1 MMNPSKLLKR
11 RLIRSRCRLWWGTLF
26 LMAIAVLTGGCRQ
39 SEKPPAPVSSD
50 PLKVK
55 PIAFHQQNEDED
67 YNASGVV
74 PIEDGRFL
82 FCDNHVANAL
92 YELDLNSDG
101 QQKGDVIRRPL
112 QGVTGDG
119 IDDLEG
125 MTLAEENGRRFIF
138 VASSLSLKKAIQDLQ
153 DKPSRV
159 PTDGLLRVTID
170 QTYGLKAENMPGFR
184 AWLIQQVPELAQAAK
199 LAPNDDGLN
208 IEGLAWDRQRHALL
222 FGLRSPVPDGKPLV
236 LVIKVK
242 DLAGAW
248 TTGNLELQPA
258 IRLATESP
266 MPRKEEQGIRSLEYI
281 EALNTFLVI
290 LGKSTDES
298 EAPFALYAWDGQPT
312 GVLRPLPVTF
322 HKKMKP
328 EGVTAGTVGGKPVLV
343 FVDDGGGYQIVPQ
356 DALPALGDKARQ

>member
-1 MMNPSKLLKR
+1 MNPGKSSQWNQRTGRRHDLRCCKLL
-11 RLIRSRCRLWWGTLF
+11 LIMVTGL
-26 LMAIAVLTGGCRQ
+26 AIGCHHGA
-39 SEKPPAPVSSD
+39 KPPAITSSD

-55 PIAFHQQNEDED
+55 PIAFNEQNEDEI

-74 PIEDGRFL
+74 PLEDGRFL
-82 FCDNHVANAL
+82 FCDNHVSNAL

-101 QQKGDVIRRPL
+101 QQKGDVVRRPL
-112 QGVTGDG
+112 QGMIGDG

-153 DKPSRV
+153 DKPVRV
-159 PTDGLLRVTID
+159 PTDGLLRVTVD

-184 AWLIQQVPELAQAAK
+184 AWLIQQVPALAQAAK

-222 FGLRSPVPDGKPLV
+222 FGLRSPVTDGKPLV
-236 LVIKVK
+236 LVIKIK

-248 TTGNLELQPA
+248 TTDNLELQPA
-258 IRLATESP
+258 IRLVPETS
-266 MPRKEEQGIRSLEYI
+266 MPKKEVQGIRSLEYI
-281 EALNTFLVI
+281 EALGTFLVI

-298 EAPFALYAWDGQPT
+298 EAPFALYSWDGEPA
-312 GVLRPLPVTF
+312 GLLRPLPVTF
-322 HKKMKP
+322 SKKMKP
-328 EGVTAGTVGGKPVLV
+328 EGVTAGTVGGNPVLL
-343 FVDDGGGYQIVPQ
+343 FVDDGGGYQFLPQ
-356 DALPALGDKARQ
+356 SALATSGDKANQ